1 MHDTQKATKVKF
13 NRDESTS
20 KTLNIPTIY
29 SSLEKALPFGVV
41 ACTFPDNLS
50 RNSCIVL
57 SHTLLCFVTYFQGK
71 KPQFRKKVKS
81 SLKLRSL
88 DIDSFF

>member
-1 MHDTQKATKVKF
+1 MNDTQKATKVKF
-13 NRDESTS
+13 KRDESTS

-57 SHTLLCFVTYFQGK
+57 SHSLLCFVTYFKARNLNSGK
-71 KPQFRKKVKS
+71 R
-81 SLKLRSL
+81 LKAL
-88 DIDSFF
+88 